1 MYNTAGPNSVEA
13 AVIQLQMDGGEWFV
27 ALLLC
32 LQINVSQGLNRNA
45 NLLFKK
51 KKGSD
56 HIYVLSNDT
65 VTVGNITN
73 ITML

>member
-1 MYNTAGPNSVEA
+1 MYNIATVEA

-32 LQINVSQGLNRNA
+32 LQINVSQGLNSNA
-45 NLLFKK
+45 NLGFK

-56 HIYVLSNDT
+56 HIYVLSYDT

>member
-1 MYNTAGPNSVEA
+1 
-13 AVIQLQMDGGEWFV
+13 MDGGEWFV

-45 NLLFKK
+45 NLGFKKKK

-65 VTVGNITN
+65 VTVGSITN